1 MGLGYSRRG
10 MTTHPAPPD
19 PDAEAEVDLGRYAA
33 RVAARWW
40 LPLLGLLVG
49 AALGYVLSLGGE
61 QVFRAQALVY
71 LGQPFAP
78 GGTLRVDTLATSPAA
93 VREIVTAEAA
103 VRRASRESGMRPARL
118 REGITVQGMTG
129 PARTAQAALVNIG
142 VRGEGP
148 RRVAD
153 AANVLAEEVV
163 RNVSPYVQAKIEA
176 LERQVATADQE
187 VASLTERID
196 SMLEVAGDDG
206 AEQNQRML
214 AATNA
219 GILETRRATVQQ
231 ARHDRQQLLSLART
245 VEEPR
250 ILQRA
255 VAREVTA
262 RSTRNVI
269 VVAAVIGLLVGL
281 AAALAWDPVAG
292 RARRPA

>member
-1 MGLGYSRRG
+1 

-19 PDAEAEVDLGRYAA
+19 LDAEAEVDLGRYAA

-40 LPLLGLLVG
+40 LPLLGLLLG
-49 AALGYVLSLGGE
+49 AAAGYLLSLGGE
-61 QVFRAQALVY
+61 QVYRAQALVY

-78 GGTLRVDTLATSPAA
+78 GGTLRIDTLATSPAA

-103 VRRASRESGMRPARL
+103 VRRAARESGMRPAQVRQ
-118 REGITVQGMTG
+118 GITVAGMTG
-129 PARTAQAALVNIG
+129 PARTAQAATVTIG

-163 RNVSPYVQAKIEA
+163 RTVSPYVQAKIEA
-176 LERQVATADQE
+176 LEQQVAAADRE
-187 VASLTERID
+187 LASLTERID
-196 SMLEVAGDDG
+196 GMLAVANDEDVDE
-206 AEQNQRML
+206 ARRLL

-219 GILETRRATVQQ
+219 GVLETRRATVAQ
-231 ARHDRQQLLSLART
+231 ARYDRQQLLALAQT

-269 VVAAVIGLLVGL
+269 VVAAAIGFLLGL
-281 AAALAWDPVAG
+281 VAALAWDPVAD
-292 RARRPA
+292 RARRVD

>member
-1 MGLGYSRRG
+1 MR
-10 MTTHPAPPD
+10 THPAPPD
-19 PDAEAEVDLGRYAA
+19 LDAEAEVDLGRYAA

-40 LPLLGLLVG
+40 LPLLGLLLG

-78 GGTLRVDTLATSPAA
+78 GGTLRLDTLATSPAA

-103 VRRASRESGMRPARL
+103 VRRAARESGMRPARL
-118 REGITVQGMTG
+118 RDGITVGGMTG
-129 PARTAQAALVNIG
+129 PARSAQAALVNIG

-153 AANVLAEEVV
+153 AANVLADEVV
-163 RNVSPYVQAKIEA
+163 RTVSPYVEAKVEA
-176 LERQVATADQE
+176 LEQQVAAADE
-187 VASLTERID
+187 EAASLTERID
-196 SMLEVAGDDG
+196 AMLAVANDEGV
-206 AEQNQRML
+206 EQSERLL

-231 ARHDRQQLLSLART
+231 SRYDRQQLLSLART

-250 ILQRA
+250 VLQRA

-262 RSTRNVI
+262 RSRRNVI
-269 VVAAVIGLLVGL
+269 VVAAAIGFLLGL
-281 AAALAWDPVAG
+281 AAALAWEPVAD
-292 RARRPA
+292 RARRAP

>member
-1 MGLGYSRRG
+1 L
-10 MTTHPAPPD
+10 TTHPVPPD
-19 PDAEAEVDLGRYAA
+19 LDAEAEVDLGRYAA

-40 LPLLGLLVG
+40 LLLAGLLLG
-49 AALGYVLSLGGE
+49 AALGYLMSLGGE

-78 GGTLRVDTLATSPAA
+78 GGTLRIDTLATSPAA

-148 RRVAD
+148 RRVAE
-153 AANVLAEEVV
+153 AANVLAEEIV
-163 RNVSPYVQAKIEA
+163 RTVSPYVQAKIEA
-176 LERQVATADQE
+176 LEQQVAAADGE
-187 VASLTERID
+187 HSSLTERID
-196 SMLEVAGDDG
+196 GLLEVANDGDAD
-206 AEQNQRML
+206 ESTRLL

-219 GILETRRATVQQ
+219 GVLETRRATVAQ
-231 ARHDRQQLLSLART
+231 ARQDRQQLLSLART

-269 VVAAVIGLLVGL
+269 VVAAVIGLLLGL

>member
-1 MGLGYSRRG
+1 
-10 MTTHPAPPD
+10 MTSHPAPPD
-19 PDAEAEVDLGRYAA
+19 LDAEAEVDLGRYAA

-40 LPLLGLLVG
+40 LPLLGLLLG
-49 AALGYVLSLGGE
+49 AALGYLLSLGGE

-78 GGTLRVDTLATSPAA
+78 GGTLRIDTLATSPAA

-103 VRRASRESGMRPARL
+103 VRRASRESGMRPVRL

-129 PARTAQAALVNIG
+129 PARTVQAALVNIG

-148 RRVAD
+148 GRVAD
-153 AANVLAEEVV
+153 AANVLAAEVV
-163 RNVSPYVQAKIEA
+163 RNVSPYVQAKVEA
-176 LERQVATADQE
+176 LERQIATADE
-187 VASLTERID
+187 EIASLTERID
-196 SMLEVAGDDG
+196 GMMAVANDNGT
-206 AEQNQRML
+206 EQGERLL

-231 ARHDRQQLLSLART
+231 SRHDRQQLLSLAQT

-255 VAREVTA
+255 VAHEVTA
-262 RSTRNVI
+262 RSRRNVI
-269 VVAAVIGLLVGL
+269 VVAATIGFLLGL
-281 AAALAWDPVAG
+281 AAALAWDPVAH